1 MISVRSGLRIMVT
14 TSPVDFRRGIGLV
27 GDAGDGHVA
36 RRSVLWRF
44 FCVPIEAER
53 SKFKILAWDG
63 TGLVLYSK
71 RLETSRFIWPA
82 IQDGMITLSASQ
94 LSVLLDGLD
103 WKKVAP
109 RVVDRPLRAG

>member
-1 MISVRSGLRIMVT
+1 
-14 TSPVDFRRGIGLV
+14 
-27 GDAGDGHVA
+27 
-36 RRSVLWRF
+36 
-44 FCVPIEAER
+44 
-53 SKFKILAWDG
+53 
-63 TGLVLYSK
+63 LVLYSK

-82 IQDGMITLSASQ
+82 IQDGMITLSAAQ

>member
-1 MISVRSGLRIMVT
+1 MISVRPGLRILVT
-14 TSPVDFRRGIGLV
+14 TTPVDFRRGMDSLAMLV
-27 GDAGDGHVA
+27 TDTLRGDPFCGD
-36 RRSVLWRF
+36 F
-44 FCVPIEAER
+44 FVFR
-53 SKFKILAWDG
+53 SKRSDRVKILAWDG

-82 IQDGMITLSASQ
+82 IQDGMITLSAAQ
-94 LSVLLDGLD
+94 FSVLLDGLD